1 MNEYESN
8 MKEHRITIVIGVVLI
23 ALLAIFVAKKRS
35 RLEPEPYGVRPVS
48 EGESDFTED
57 ILSDTYLAEEEY
69 AAGAREDEISV
80 SIGRGDGV
88 VEPVVVSVAPDD
100 VAPDDE
106 EVIEP
111 VSREQESEEHT
122 TYVVKKGDT
131 LSAIAQRFYGD
142 ASRWRLIAKAN
153 DLSDPNTVRVGMEL
167 IIPQQQKVKPSRP
180 AAEPRIDVAA
190 SGEDE
195 TKKARDYIVKKD
207 DSLWKIAAAEYGDG
221 NKWPTVF
228 EANRNS
234 IRNKNL
240 LRPGQVIRL
249 PEP

>member
-8 MKEHRITIVIGVVLI
+8 MKEHKVTIVIGVVLI

-35 RLEPEPYGVRPVS
+35 SLEPEPYGVRPVS
-48 EGESDFTED
+48 EGESDSIED
-57 ILSDTYLAEEEY
+57 ILSDTYLAEEEHV
-69 AAGAREDEISV
+69 ASAKEDEISV

-88 VEPVVVSVAPDD
+88 VEPVIVS

-153 DLSDPNTVRVGMEL
+153 DLSDPNTMRVGMEL

-180 AAEPRIDVAA
+180 DRPAAEPRIDVAA
-190 SGEDE
+190 SGEDGTE
-195 TKKARDYIVKKD
+195 KARDYIVKKN

-234 IRNKNL
+234 IRNKNSL
-240 LRPGQVIRL
+240 SPGQVIKL